1 MPKAIIEGEITEDQ
15 PFSTLGR
22 GDFFYLQFASILMI
36 KVEAVSNEPIPEKSA
51 EPYSTQYCGLDIR
64 DGSCVRIPETSACR
78 IPHAVKITVD

>member
-1 MPKAIIEGEITEDQ
+1 MPKARIEGEITMDK

-22 GDFFYLQFASILMI
+22 GDFFYLQYANVLMM
-36 KVEAVSNEPIPEKSA
+36 KAEAVPNEPIPDKSA
-51 EPYSTQYCGLDIR
+51 DPYSTQYCGLDIR